1 MKLYYDMV
9 SSPGT
14 QPRSRRQLACS
25 CRHTRKTQLSGCV
38 RSHVVQRLQPSL
50 SGFLKNKMTMK
61 QNINNVLW
69 SFDIL
74 KINTQHE
81 GQKGIWCS
89 VQCNIF
95 TLYVK

>member
-14 QPRSRRQLACS
+14 QSRSRRQLAYS
-25 CRHTRKTQLSGCV
+25 CHLTMKTQLSGCV
-38 RSHVVQRLQPSL
+38 RSHMVQRLQPSL

-74 KINTQHE
+74 KINT
-81 GQKGIWCS
+81 
-89 VQCNIF
+89 
-95 TLYVK
+95 